1 MSFEDLLDP
10 GDILSAAAG
19 APFGPAGLVVGPV
32 FRELFDIGREL
43 FGSGDHPKMPPPP
56 QPPPATPPP
65 NGQGPTQEQIDK
77 INQVLADMQKQ
88 IEEMHKAG
96 ETAADETGNNSDAGR
111 TAHDQILSG
120 GGDLGPALAAQ
131 GGTPEADAG
140 RLAALQQQ
148 LDELKQNVQEKAG
161 NADGIADSLRNLGM
175 GMPGMGMPALGGGPG
190 LGMPSLGGG
199 GLGAPAG
206 LGAPPPLS
214 SPARNK
220 DDLKPADL
228 SKPSDALKPAPVTD
242 PAAPPPTVTTPAGTG
257 AAPPPA
263 GAAPGPAAAPPAG
276 AAPPPAK
283 PAPDAAGNAPA
294 SKNVTLP
301 SGQVVTARTPQGAA
315 AVRQALT
322 RTPDSGDV
330 ATAAY
335 AGTGVELPTDGADLG
350 KKVDPADVKPGDIVV
365 FSDHTAIVA
374 GNGQLI
380 GPDGKLQPLGVINDM
395 PGFKG
400 FFDPTATADAPA
412 APATGATPGAPGS
425 PPVTAPTAPHGS
437 DPSSSTPTSAV
448 MASPG
453 TAKPTTGPI
462 KPPSDPGF
470 GLPAQPNH
478 DS

>member
-10 GDILSAAAG
+10 SDILSALAG
-19 APFGPAGLVVGPV
+19 APLGPAGLVIGPV
-32 FRELFDIGREL
+32 FKELFDTGREL

-56 QPPPATPPP
+56 QPPPPAPQP

-77 INQVLADMQKQ
+77 INKMLADMQKQ
-88 IEEMHKAG
+88 IEEMHHAG
-96 ETAADETGNNSDAGR
+96 QTAADDTGSNSDQGR
-111 TAHDQILSG
+111 TTHDQILSG
-120 GGDLGPALAAQ
+120 GGDLGPGLAAQ

-161 NADGIADSLRNLGM
+161 NANGIADSLRNMGM
-175 GMPGMGMPALGGGPG
+175 GMPGMGMPGLGGGSG

-199 GLGAPAG
+199 GLGTPGG
-206 LGAPPPLS
+206 LGAPPTLS
-214 SPARNK
+214 SPPRK
-220 DDLKPADL
+220 DDLKPANL
-228 SKPSDALKPAPVTD
+228 SKPDDTLKPTPVTP
-242 PAAPPPTVTTPAGTG
+242 PASPPSTTAV
-257 AAPPPA
+257 PA
-263 GAAPGPAAAPPAG
+263 GAAPAPTPPAPNAPAPATPPSGAAPPAV
-276 AAPPPAK
+276 K
-283 PAPDAAGNAPA
+283 PAPDPAGNAPPT
-294 SKNVTLP
+294 KDVTLP
-301 SGQVVTARTPQGAA
+301 SGQVVTARTLQGAA
-315 AVRQALT
+315 AVRQALA

-330 ATAAY
+330 ASAAY

-400 FFDPTATADAPA
+400 FFDPTATADAPTPPTGTT
-412 APATGATPGAPGS
+412 PASPGS
-425 PPVTAPTAPHGS
+425 PPMTAPTAPHGP
-437 DPSSSTPTSAV
+437 DLSSSMPTTALS
-448 MASPG
+448 ASPG
-453 TAKPTTGPI
+453 TTKPTTGPI
-462 KPPSDPGF
+462 KPPSNPGF
-470 GLPAQPNH
+470 GLPAQPSH

>member
-10 GDILSAAAG
+10 GDILSA
-19 APFGPAGLVVGPV
+19 PLGPAGLVIGPM

-43 FGSGDHPKMPPPP
+43 FGSGDHPKLPPPP

-77 INQVLADMQKQ
+77 INKILADMQKQ

-96 ETAADETGNNSDAGR
+96 KTAADETADNSDAGR

-120 GGDLGPALAAQ
+120 GADLGPGLAAQ
-131 GGTPEADAG
+131 GDTPEADAG

-199 GLGAPAG
+199 GLGAPSG

-214 SPARNK
+214 SPTRNK

-228 SKPSDALKPAPVTD
+228 TKPNDALKPAPVTN
-242 PAAPPPTVTTPAGTG
+242 AAPPPPTVATPAGTG
-257 AAPPPA
+257 AAP
-263 GAAPGPAAAPPAG
+263 APGPAAATPPSG

-283 PAPDAAGNAPA
+283 PAPDPAANTPA
-294 SKNVTLP
+294 SKDVTLP

-400 FFDPTATADAPA
+400 FFDPTATADAPGH
-412 APATGATPGAPGS
+412 ATGATPAPPGS
-425 PPVTAPTAPHGS
+425 PPVPGSTSPHGA
-437 DPSSSTPTSAV
+437 DPTSSTPASAV

-453 TAKPTTGPI
+453 TTKPTTGPI